1 MQRPSLT
8 CTVLLSDMLLDDTG
22 GEGGLRKEGRHVK
35 IVVNLDEY
43 SKWGEVRPDEDIEMF
58 LNLMLS
64 LESLKLV
71 KILI

>member
-8 CTVLLSDMLLDDTG
+8 CTALLSDMLLEDTG